1 MPLTER
7 ALLLRLSQPLARWH
21 GLHTLWITVNPDNA
35 PSRRVCE
42 SLGCELVETVELP
55 DDNPQRQAGDTH
67 KCRYRMRL
75 GDG

>member
-1 MPLTER
+1 MP
-7 ALLLRLSQPLARWH
+7 QPLARWH
-21 GLHTLWITVNPDNA
+21 GLHTLWITVNHDNA

-67 KCRYRMRL
+67 KCRYRLRL